1 MPPVSID
8 RIRRWILKNS
18 KTMFEIST
26 WKGTSVD
33 TAYATIVRT
42 CVVVVFGRR
51 IEITLQQDNW
61 HSGSIVWNL
70 SMLIL

>member
-1 MPPVSID
+1 
-8 RIRRWILKNS
+8 
-18 KTMFEIST
+18 MFEIST